1 MSDFLQE
8 YAAYCDTHGRPDRL
22 ELMLCDLN
30 AVLRGKWLPGND
42 EKKLAEGGVRLPPH
56 STYAPPNILGEEV
69 EATGL
74 GIIVG
79 DPDGRIV
86 PVPGSLKPV
95 PPWAEGH
102 VAQVQVEMLDP
113 DTGEISQ
120 LSPRVQLANVV
131 KRFAD
136 RGGLNP
142 VLATEL
148 EFYLFKPPRS
158 DLDAAPEP
166 PDRSPMAQ
174 NYDLEVLERTQ
185 GILDAILDASAA
197 QGGLATDTLIA
208 EYGPGQFEI
217 NFHHTD
223 DVMEAADTALLFRRL
238 VRGVARAHGM
248 EATFMP
254 KPYAG
259 FPGNGLHAHVSV
271 VDTDGKNIFDH
282 DGEGVSDTLKA
293 AVGGVLSTMR
303 DAQALFAPH
312 MNSYRRFQP
321 MSFAPPSAPPDWGG
335 FDNRAAGGVRLPE
348 TKGGPGARL
357 EHRISGADANPP
369 YLAIAAILGGGMLHG
384 LDTTPDLPPL
394 PLDDPNSVRAQRLT
408 ATWRQAVEAFEA
420 SPPFIEDLLGGAR
433 YRDVYAAVRHDEI
446 VKLANEIS
454 QVEYRTY
461 LGRL

>member
-42 EKKLAEGGVRLPPH
+42 EKKLAEGGVRLPH
-56 STYAPPNILGEEV
+56 STYAPNILGEEV

-86 PVPGSLKPV
+86 PIPGTLKPV
-95 PPWAEGH
+95 PWAEGH

-113 DTGEISQ
+113 DTGELSQ
-120 LSPRVQLANVV
+120 LSPRVRLAEVV

-136 RGGLNP
+136 RGLNP

-148 EFYLFKPPRS
+148 EFYLFKPRS

-185 GILDAILDASAA
+185 GILDAILDAAA
-197 QGGLATDTLIA
+197 VQGLATDTLIA

-254 KPYAG
+254 KPYSD

-271 VDTDGKNIFDH
+271 VDAEGKNIFDH
-282 DGEGVSDTLKA
+282 DGDGVSDTLKA
-293 AVGGVLSTMR
+293 AVGGVLTTMR

-321 MSFAPPSAPPDWGG
+321 MSFAPSAPDWG
-335 FDNRAAGGVRLPE
+335 FDNRAAGVRLPE
-348 TKGGPGARL
+348 TKGPGARL
-357 EHRISGADANPP
+357 EHRISGADANP
-369 YLAIAAILGGGMLHG
+369 YLAVAAILGGMLHG
-384 LDTTPDLPPL
+384 LNTTPDLPL
-394 PLDDPNSVRAQRLT
+394 PLDDPNAVRAQRLT

-420 SPPFIEDLLGGAR
+420 SPFIKDLLGAR